1 MSEPVISVK
10 VFDRTYKIKCRPEQA
25 QELQDSARYL
35 DEQMKKI
42 MQSGNITSI
51 DRVAIVAALN
61 ICHELMLF
69 KKQKN
74 EVIESMHL
82 RIQELHHRI
91 QNFLATDEKVA
102 V

>member
-1 MSEPVISVK
+1 MSESVIAVK
-10 VFDRTYKIKCRPEQA
+10 VLDRTYKIKCRPEQA
-25 QELQDSARYL
+25 QELQESARYL

-42 MQSGNITSI
+42 MQSSNINSV

-61 ICHELMLF
+61 ICHELMLM

-74 EVIESMHL
+74 DVIESMHK
-82 RIQELHHRI
+82 RIADLHQRI
-91 QNFLATDEKVA
+91 QNFLSTDEKVA